1 MLLFVQLHNEENK
14 NTYILHAQD
23 FESTR
28 QTMIKTLE
36 EKWIVTTCL
45 IHYTC
50 LMQLFF
56 SCMGQKKVAVNK
68 NNCVRQVVTYI
79 YIYIYI

>member
-1 MLLFVQLHNEENK
+1 M
-14 NTYILHAQD
+14 
-23 FESTR
+23 
-28 QTMIKTLE
+28 
-36 EKWIVTTCL
+36 TCL

-68 NNCVRQVVTYI
+68 NNCVRQVVILYI
-79 YIYIYI
+79 YIYIYIYSEIS